1 MDTLIPQN
9 AALAPEHYD
18 QAVERLGRVGGFAPG
33 SYISH
38 CVACDR
44 QFLGDKRAINCLPC
58 AVAALVARTDP
69 PKPAPSAEGVER
81 AARIIHFVH
90 GDDLT
95 VEAALHRDNDAHWQ
109 HWRDQEPQGS
119 EAAFR
124 AAAAILALP
133 AQSVSQT
140 DTLSDPVAWRRMHT
154 SSPAEWVFTTTKAQA
169 DAWAG
174 IGEQFHAEPLYAAP
188 PSPGRQSSIHQPS
201 YDAGYTQG
209 AFDQAQ
215 FEPSPGPETGVEIS
229 EEMVGRAARELARV
243 AERKAMP
250 SGRSAMVFANHSEWR
265 AQLDSRVNSSWRE
278 HVASARACLTA
289 ALQPQTSSKGE

>member
-1 MDTLIPQN
+1 MTDTLSPQN

-140 DTLSDPVAWRRMHT
+140 DTLSDPVAVPAGWRLVPEEPTEAMQKAGAIVTEALGGRIT
-154 SSPAEWVFTTTKAQA
+154 TWATNRWAEMLA
-169 DAWAG
+169 
-174 IGEQFHAEPLYAAP
+174 AAP
-188 PSPGRQSSIHQPS
+188 
-201 YDAGYTQG
+201 
-209 AFDQAQ
+209 
-215 FEPSPGPETGVEIS
+215 PSPGPETGVEIS
-229 EEMVGRAARELARV
+229 EETGPP
-243 AERKAMP
+243 AEKLVEMFRMTAP
-250 SGRSAMVFANHSEWR
+250 RHSEFEGDVI
-265 AQLDSRVNSSWRE
+265 Q
-278 HVASARACLTA
+278 T
-289 ALQPQTSSKGE
+289 QTSGNGE